1 MSDTPSRR
9 WMTYREIAEALGLPS
24 AKAGE
29 ARARRAK
36 WERQIGNDGFA
47 RVAVPV
53 SILEEMPPPRHRGAT
68 PSPTEQ
74 QGNRPYEGPTT
85 SQEIK
90 ALRAELKALHEGAMQ
105 EALRRASAA
114 EAKLAEVEREAS
126 DLRASSA
133 AAQAEAS
140 ALRTEAAGLRSD
152 AAGLRERVEREQVL
166 AAEARN
172 DRAGAIARIEEMQ
185 AALARLTV
193 ELEEARLPWWRRALF
208 RRG

>member
-1 MSDTPSRR
+1 MSDTPSRQ

-29 ARARRAK
+29 AKARRAK

-53 SILEEMPPPRHRGAT
+53 SILEEPIQPRPRAAPLPPTDP
-68 PSPTEQ
+68 Q
-74 QGNRPYEGPTT
+74 DNRPHEGPAVF
-85 SQEIK
+85 QEIK
-90 ALRAELKALHEGAMQ
+90 ALRAELKALHEGAVQ

-114 EAKLAEVEREAS
+114 EAKLAEMEREAAA
-126 DLRASSA
+126 LRASSL
-133 AAQAEAS
+133 AAQAEA
-140 ALRTEAAGLRSD
+140 ATLRAEAAGLRAE
-152 AAGLRERVEREQVL
+152 AAGLRERVEREQALVG
-166 AAEARN
+166 EARS
-172 DRAGAIARIEEMQ
+172 DRAGATARTEEMQ